1 MNLKSDLLRSL
12 TGAHTN
18 DNITKLRFNHHLSLI
33 ASGSDSGRVA
43 VWDYEIGRLLAFC
56 TGHSEQS
63 EITAIEFLSPYPI
76 MVTCATDGKL
86 LLWTV
91 RPVPFVNSYICV
103 AAFNNMSFNSQIE
116 EASPV

>member
-1 MNLKSDLLRSL
+1 MNLKSDLLRSI

-56 TGHSEQS
+56 TGHNEQS